1 MTARARLER
10 LERLAPPPVDGG
22 EGCPACPPSV
32 PFWTEGQPAPA
43 CPACGRAIPVD
54 GPTVDLAEAVDLL
67 GEMYRGALPSR
78 GWGRP

>member
-10 LERLAPPPVDGG
+10 LERLAPPPPTAGDS
-22 EGCPACPPSV
+22 CPACPVSI
-32 PFWTEGQPAPA
+32 PFWTAGAPAPA

-54 GPTVDLAEAVDLL
+54 GPTVDLAEAVALL
-67 GEMYRGALPSR
+67 GEMYRGLPPAR